1 MKKLLCRILT
11 LLLALFLPLSAFTE
25 ASDSTLVAA
34 EQEIMNQLLQAMGE
48 ELVQRA
54 KDGGFRLKVNF
65 DHGEPKE
72 AAEGQ
77 PLSVLSVEIDIRSA
91 MGTVLY
97 KANTVDCDLLA
108 ELESAALATAALE
121 TDFFPLTEEDVERFG
136 QHYDTTDTRYADV
149 YSSDGSVNLHIN
161 ETPNNEAIV
170 MLRHWD
176 PDWKETYAL
185 VRISTYDWDG
195 LVREFNY

>member
-1 MKKLLCRILT
+1 MKKLFCRMLA
-11 LLLALFLPLSAFTE
+11 LMLALFLPLSACAE
-25 ASDSTLVAA
+25 ESDSPLVAV
-34 EQEIMNQLLQAMGE
+34 EQEIMDQLLQAMGE

-54 KDGGFRLKVNF
+54 RDGGFRLNVSFK
-65 DHGEPKE
+65 HGEPKE
-72 AAEGQ
+72 AAEGE

-108 ELESAALATAALE
+108 ELESAALAVAVLE
-121 TDFFPLTEEDVERFG
+121 TDYFTLTEEDVERFG
-136 QHYDTTDTRYADV
+136 QHRYTTDTRHTDI
-149 YSSDGSVNLHIN
+149 YSEDGSVNLHIN

-176 PDWKETYAL
+176 PHWKETYTQ
-185 VRISTYDWDG
+185 VRLSTYSWDG
-195 LVREFNY
+195 LVLEFNS

>member
-11 LLLALFLPLSAFTE
+11 LLLALFLPLSAFAE
-25 ASDSTLVAA
+25 ASDSPLVAA
-34 EQEIMNQLLQAMGE
+34 EEEIMNQLLQAMGE

-54 KDGGFRLKVNF
+54 KDGGFRRKVNF

-108 ELESAALATAALE
+108 ELEAAAVASGIL
-121 TDFFPLTEEDVERFG
+121 PLTEAEAEQFL
-136 QHYDTTDTRYADV
+136 QHRYTPDARYADV
-149 YSSDGSVNLHIN
+149 YSEDESVNLHID
-161 ETPNNEAIV
+161 ETPSSEAIV
-170 MLRHWD
+170 MLRHWNTL
-176 PDWKETYAL
+176 WKNTYVL
-185 VRISTYDWDG
+185 LRSSQYGWDG
-195 LVREFNY
+195 LVSEVDF